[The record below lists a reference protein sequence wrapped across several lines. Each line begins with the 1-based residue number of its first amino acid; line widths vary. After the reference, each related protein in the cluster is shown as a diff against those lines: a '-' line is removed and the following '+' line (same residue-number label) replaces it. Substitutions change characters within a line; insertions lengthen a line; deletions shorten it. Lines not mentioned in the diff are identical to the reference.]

1 MYAPAPS
8 DSQHPRRRIVRRR
21 RRRPSALRRLA
32 KHTQTMEL
40 SARIGINGLL
50 IAVSVS
56 TLGQLVPY
64 IYSRAEQLQVL
75 EEAVANAE
83 ASTTQLKAD
92 FGRYF
97 DPWQTENLMQEQSG
111 YKSSTERQ
119 IVWTEP
125 KWD

>member
-1 MYAPAPS
+1 
-8 DSQHPRRRIVRRR
+8 
-21 RRRPSALRRLA
+21 
-32 KHTQTMEL
+32 MEL